1 MNHSMS
7 LGVTRVWALVLML
20 GAGACSKTP
29 PAAPASQPGE
39 IPTPARE
46 ISLRPEQVRFDRS
59 GVARE
64 IRVERRPATRLAA
77 HPDPATP
84 ASPAQLLVILDP
96 ATLPD
101 PAFPETRALIVYPAG
116 DWSKTYARL
125 GRVSE
130 DPLPALR
137 GILDHQPQVIGIS
150 FPAAAGH
157 ANSRQIFRSTVRYLK
172 FHDGRGV
179 RFLTVYQGD
188 PLPIADHDVVYVFHG
203 LTDDGKYWVTLNLP
217 LSARVLPARDT
228 ALAAL
233 TDYDKFLKEHVAYVA
248 DVGRKL
254 ESARPDDFT
263 PRLDRIDA
271 MLESLSIQ

>member
-1 MNHSMS
+1 MKHKLS
-7 LGVTRVWALVLML
+7 LGVVRASVLVLL
-20 GAGACSKTP
+20 VGAGACSKAP
-29 PAAPASQPGE
+29 PAAPASLPGE

-46 ISLRPEQVRFDRS
+46 ISLRPDQVRFDRS
-59 GVARE
+59 GIALE
-64 IRVERRPATRLAA
+64 IRAERRPATRLAA

-101 PAFPETRALIVYPAG
+101 PAFPESRALIVYPAG

-125 GRVSE
+125 GRANE

-137 GILDHQPQVIGIS
+137 GILDHQPQVIGINL
-150 FPAAAGH
+150 PPPAGH
-157 ANSRQIFRSTVRYLK
+157 ANSRQIFRSAIRYLK

-188 PLPIADHDVVYVFHG
+188 PLPIADHDVVYEFHG

-217 LSARVLPARDT
+217 LSARVLPARDA

-233 TDYDKFLKEHVAYVA
+233 ADYDHFLKEHVAYVA

-254 ESARPDDFT
+254 ESAGPDDFT

-271 MLESLSIQ
+271 MLQSLSIR

>member
-1 MNHSMS
+1 VNHPLS
-7 LGVTRVWALVLML
+7 LAVVRAWVLILMF
-20 GAGACSKTP
+20 GAGACSKAP
-29 PAAPASQPGE
+29 PAAPASLPGE

-46 ISLRPEQVRFDRS
+46 ISLRPEQVRFDRNGIAS
-59 GVARE
+59 E
-64 IRVERRPATRLAA
+64 IRVERCPATRLAA

-84 ASPAQLLVILDP
+84 ASPAQLLIILDP

-125 GRVSE
+125 GRASE

-137 GILDHQPQVIGIS
+137 EILDHQPQAIGIN
-150 FPAAAGH
+150 FPPAAGH
-157 ANSRQIFRSTVRYLK
+157 TSARQIFRSAVRYLN

-188 PLPIADHDVVYVFHG
+188 PLPIADHDIVYVFHG

-217 LSARVLPARDT
+217 LNARVLPAPDA

-233 TDYDKFLKEHVAYVA
+233 TDYDHFLKEHVAYVA

-254 ESARPDDFT
+254 ERARPDDFT

-271 MLESLSIQ
+271 MIESLSIH